1 MTYVKNTFSEF
12 LTTLE
17 GFDQL
22 PDGAIANLSEQLQAW
37 RYRIGQKIIGKESL
51 PDRITII
58 YEGQVRLLGYDP
70 QTQLPITLK

>member
-1 MTYVKNTFSEF
+1 MTYIKNTFPEF
-12 LTTLE
+12 LTTIE
-17 GFDQL
+17 GFEQL

-51 PDRITII
+51 PERITII

-70 QTQLPITLK
+70 RHKCQLP